1 MKKTILTLLASS
13 LLLPSLLAQTAG
25 ERDFSFLPEKIA
37 AYGPSGEHVITREQT
52 LLFLKKRFTPEQ
64 LKVMSDGE
72 IRTAIRVLA
81 VNRFERTVMERVLK
95 EHGVT
100 PDPERMEKELRNL
113 HSSLPPVQRR
123 NIEKQLLDAGSSFDA
138 YLKKSVSDPDSV
150 IRYAF
155 IQWVDRDTA
164 DKISVT
170 NDEAERFYRLH
181 QSMFLVPETIVL
193 SRILVPSEDDANALH
208 TRLALGEKFTA
219 LAEGRGDKYGEFSRD
234 DLDRE
239 LLGIVD
245 PLKEGECSGVVRQK
259 EGWAIFHV
267 DARVPAAYV
276 PLADIQGFIRN
287 EIRRAKVL
295 GEVQRIMYAER
306 KRLNFELTL

>member
-1 MKKTILTLLASS
+1 MKKTILTLLACN
-13 LLLPSLLAQTAG
+13 LLLPALLAQVVG

-37 AYGPSGEHVITREQT
+37 TYGPAGEHVITREQT
-52 LLFLKKRFTPEQ
+52 VLFLKQKFTPEQ

-81 VNRFERTVMERVLK
+81 VNRFERAVMERVLK

-113 HSSLPPVQRR
+113 HRSLPPAQRR
-123 NIEKQLLDAGSSFDA
+123 NIETQLLAGGSSFET
-138 YLKKSVSDPDSV
+138 YLKKSVNDPDSV
-150 IRYAF
+150 ARYAF
-155 IQWVDRDTA
+155 IQWVDRDSA
-164 DKISVT
+164 DKITVGKE
-170 NDEAERFYRLH
+170 EAERFYRLH
-181 QSMFLVPETIVL
+181 QSMFLVPESIVL

-208 TRLALGEKFTA
+208 TRLELGEKFAA
-219 LAEGRGDKYGEFSRD
+219 LAEGRDGKYGEFSRN

-239 LLGIVD
+239 LLNIVD

-259 EGWAIFHV
+259 DGWAIFHV
-267 DARVPAAYV
+267 DARIPAAYV
-276 PLADIQGFIRN
+276 PLADMEDFIRN
-287 EIRRAKVL
+287 EIRRTKVL

-306 KRLNFELTL
+306 KRLNFELAL